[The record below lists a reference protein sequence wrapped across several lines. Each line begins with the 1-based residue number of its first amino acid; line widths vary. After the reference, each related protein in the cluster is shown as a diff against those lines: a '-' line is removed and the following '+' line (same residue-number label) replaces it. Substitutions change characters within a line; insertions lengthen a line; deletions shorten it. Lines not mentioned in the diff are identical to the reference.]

1 MVLKNRVCHF
11 NINFLVSTTCLHSK
25 KKGNEHFYIIFDEMK
40 HINFHFSSNM
50 PTIVHHGNKGKGPFC
65 RWTLCPGKHTV
76 KHTPHTNDFPLD
88 ITCTCMSLYN

>member
-1 MVLKNRVCHF
+1 
-11 NINFLVSTTCLHSK
+11 
-25 KKGNEHFYIIFDEMK
+25 MK
-40 HINFHFSSNM
+40 HINFHFSSIM

-65 RWTLCPGKHTV
+65 RWTLCPGKHTIDPDVQNTIYNLV